1 MSSDSLTPPPPLVF
15 APNWLST
22 KRRRIETL
30 NSWERERHL
39 NLESAE
45 KGGMMALFSVAVS
58 RPSHHLV
65 EIGKK
70 GFPPSKLSSA
80 WEREILH

>member
-30 NSWERERHL
+30 NSRERERHL
-39 NLESAE
+39 NLEKWG
-45 KGGMMALFSVAVS
+45 KGGEGGGWLFFSVDVF

-70 GFPPSKLSSA
+70 GVSS
-80 WEREILH
+80 L